1 MIRHS
6 IAILFL
12 TLTLGLSAF
21 SGKAATTFSNES
33 LRYVVSYKW
42 GLIHKDA
49 GDATLSLRRSGDRYK
64 VSLVAKTRP
73 WADKFYSVRDTLLG
87 EIRIKDL
94 RPLSYAKITHEK
106 KKYARDDIRYSFSG
120 DNTVGH
126 TKCLRVKNGVTN
138 VTERTLTASGPVYDM
153 LSIFYYLRQ
162 LNYDQLNKNKLY
174 VATIFSG
181 KKREKIKIRS
191 IGKEVI
197 TLKDKSKHD
206 AYHIRFNFTQ
216 DGGKK
221 SSDDIDVWISTD
233 SRHIPL
239 YLVGTLPVG
248 EVRAYLTAY

>member
-126 TKCLRVKNGVTN
+126 TKCLRVKMG
-138 VTERTLTASGPVYDM
+138 
-153 LSIFYYLRQ
+153 
-162 LNYDQLNKNKLY
+162 
-174 VATIFSG
+174 
-181 KKREKIKIRS
+181 
-191 IGKEVI
+191 
-197 TLKDKSKHD
+197 
-206 AYHIRFNFTQ
+206 
-216 DGGKK
+216 
-221 SSDDIDVWISTD
+221 
-233 SRHIPL
+233 
-239 YLVGTLPVG
+239 
-248 EVRAYLTAY
+248 

>member
-1 MIRHS
+1 M
-6 IAILFL
+6 
-12 TLTLGLSAF
+12 
-21 SGKAATTFSNES
+21 
-33 LRYVVSYKW
+33 
-42 GLIHKDA
+42 
-49 GDATLSLRRSGDRYK
+49 
-64 VSLVAKTRP
+64 
-73 WADKFYSVRDTLLG
+73 
-87 EIRIKDL
+87 
-94 RPLSYAKITHEK
+94 
-106 KKYARDDIRYSFSG
+106 
-120 DNTVGH
+120 
-126 TKCLRVKNGVTN
+126 TN

-221 SSDDIDVWISTD
+221 SSDDMDVWISTD

>member
-64 VSLVAKTRP
+64 VSLVAKTRT

-106 KKYARDDIRYSFSG
+106 KKY
-120 DNTVGH
+120 
-126 TKCLRVKNGVTN
+126 
-138 VTERTLTASGPVYDM
+138 E
-153 LSIFYYLRQ
+153 
-162 LNYDQLNKNKLY
+162 
-174 VATIFSG
+174 
-181 KKREKIKIRS
+181 
-191 IGKEVI
+191 IG
-197 TLKDKSKHD
+197 
-206 AYHIRFNFTQ
+206 
-216 DGGKK
+216 
-221 SSDDIDVWISTD
+221 
-233 SRHIPL
+233 
-239 YLVGTLPVG
+239 
-248 EVRAYLTAY
+248 RAHV